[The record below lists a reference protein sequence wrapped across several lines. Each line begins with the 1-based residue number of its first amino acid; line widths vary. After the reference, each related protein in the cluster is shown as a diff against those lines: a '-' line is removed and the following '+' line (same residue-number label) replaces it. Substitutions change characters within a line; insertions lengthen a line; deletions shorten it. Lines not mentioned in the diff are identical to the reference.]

1 MEKLKFS
8 TSINASKERVW
19 NILWDDASYRAWTS
33 AFAEGSYAKTDN
45 WKEGTKV
52 LFLDP
57 KGSGMVSRVAK
68 NKPNEYMSFKHLGEV
83 RDGVED
89 TTSDRV
95 KAWSGST
102 EDYTLTEENGKT
114 TLTIEMDITDEFKD
128 MFEKIWPKA
137 LKKVKEL
144 SE

>member
-1 MEKLKFS
+1 MKKLNFS
-8 TSINASKERVW
+8 THINASKEKVW
-19 NILWDDASYRAWTS
+19 NTLWNDATYRAWTS
-33 AFAEGSYAKTDN
+33 AFAEGSYVKTDN

-57 KGSGMVSRVAK
+57 DDNGMVSMVAK

-83 RDGVED
+83 KKGVED
-89 TTSDRV
+89 TGSKRV
-95 KAWSGST
+95 KGWAGAM
-102 EDYTLTEENGKT
+102 ENYTLKEENGKT
-114 TLTIEMDITDEFKD
+114 ILFVEMDSTDELSDFFAKT
-128 MFEKIWPKA
+128 WPGA